1 MVDANKDTIPLI
13 SIPEWDFRWQ
23 YFYTYPKMLKIPA
36 GSTIHVEALFDNTLD
51 NYNNPFDPP
60 QRIQERTDLFGA
72 GMKTTDEMLQFI
84 ITYLPY
90 ELGDEEIEL

>member
-1 MVDANKDTIPLI
+1 MWKPYLIIPWTI
-13 SIPEWDFRWQ
+13 
-23 YFYTYPKMLKIPA
+23 T
-36 GSTIHVEALFDNTLD
+36 TIL
-51 NYNNPFDPP
+51 FDPP